1 MGKSFNLSKFA
12 QNQYKSP
19 NQPITQGRVESG
31 GVSISREGT
40 KIIVDGVIAGQE
52 AIKLPIIVNLL
63 QNLFIQNPAAKQF
76 STESSNLKTA
86 QQPQVPWDPMGLN
99 DSLELNEPMDMNFEE
114 TEQPEATESQMPEF
128 IDGSSV
134 KQWLDNNDPIDSRTQ
149 LIDFIQDI
157 DSQQKITDMLD
168 LYYESNMD
176 ENQKLKIATD
186 IFELLPEQIKQ
197 PDPNDQSTV
206 IAPYVEGSVQ
216 ESENTI
222 KLLAEKI
229 ANSKKAK
236 TFNLTKTAQHKGF
249 ENVMMFGPD
258 QMKVDTFLRQPVSNL
273 ALLERNKG
281 FGLVVDDVWDIDY
294 EAIWRSTIMDKY
306 SRPYRDKDGNWVG
319 GYIQKRFEVDK
330 NIPITNNM
338 QLKPGQRM
346 KPILPE
352 YGLIEG
358 RMEFQREKEAKKT
371 ASVKPFNCK
380 EAQVNKFYKISQNSL
395 SIKDALDRLRMG
407 IEAYN
412 REMEYYFSS
421 FKNHYNSPPLL
432 TMSFSSTNPYSSY
445 GGNNLGESLKVD
457 IYAIDKQSDKYKKV
471 VSNVIV
477 DALADLDKWVTKT
490 CKEYNLLNPIKDIFS
505 SPILFKNPSEAL
517 NAVNKSIKER
527 IDGKETSNPLN
538 LEQDMADKKKSELTA
553 QIKDLKPI
561 KPLRGIGEPAPTKVQ
576 RTCPH
581 CGSNIKGWNT
591 ESNEAPPTQ
600 CPNCGLDI
608 SPVIGNF
615 SERKPFDKG
624 EKINNPFSTR
634 KPEFFQKNT
643 PLSANDNNSIKQSS
657 MPDKKEKRKPR
668 ASDEHI
674 SDEFKQ
680 CPKRPNYYDMN
691 EEIARSCEDLA
702 IDG

>member
-12 QNQYKSP
+12 QNQFKSP

-52 AIKLPIIVNLL
+52 ASKLPIIVNLL

-76 STESSNLKTA
+76 STESSNLKVA

-99 DSLELNEPMDMNFEE
+99 DSPELNEPMDMNFEE
-114 TEQPEATESQMPEF
+114 TEQTDAETQMPKF
-128 IDGSSV
+128 VDGSSV
-134 KQWLDNNDPIDSRTQ
+134 KSWLDQNDPTQARTQ
-149 LIDFIQDI
+149 FIDFIQDI

-168 LYYESNMD
+168 LYYQSNMD

-197 PDPNDQSTV
+197 PDPNDQSTI

-229 ANSKKAK
+229 ANSKKTK

-352 YGLIEG
+352 YGSTEARLEKA
-358 RMEFQREKEAKKT
+358 RENEANGKKST
-371 ASVKPFNCK
+371 
-380 EAQVNKFYKISQNSL
+380 
-395 SIKDALDRLRMG
+395 
-407 IEAYN
+407 AYN
-412 REMEYYFSS
+412 
-421 FKNHYNSPPLL
+421 
-432 TMSFSSTNPYSSY
+432 
-445 GGNNLGESLKVD
+445 LKV
-457 IYAIDKQSDKYKKV
+457 AS
-471 VSNVIV
+471 
-477 DALADLDKWVTKT
+477 
-490 CKEYNLLNPIKDIFS
+490 
-505 SPILFKNPSEAL
+505 
-517 NAVNKSIKER
+517 
-527 IDGKETSNPLN
+527 
-538 LEQDMADKKKSELTA
+538 DKKKSEVVA

-581 CGSNIKGWNT
+581 CGSNIKGWDT

-600 CPNCGLDI
+600 CPNCQLEI

-624 EKINNPFSTR
+624 EQVNNPYSTR

-657 MPDKKEKRKPR
+657 MPNKKEKRKPR
-668 ASDEHI
+668 VSDEHI

-680 CPKRPNYYDMN
+680 CPKRPNYYDIN
-691 EEIARSCEDLA
+691 EEITKSCEDLA